1 MELAR
6 LRNRTVQMD
15 LGAAAELEE
24 YAASSSPIFVAESGE
39 GDIVGYLVCRVE
51 GEVVWAES
59 LYVSPAHRRRG
70 FGSALYAVAE
80 RLAEQLGGD
89 TVYNWVH
96 PDNDGIIRFLRQRG
110 YNVLNLIELRRP
122 RPGEVPRQRIGVGN
136 HEFDY

>member
-1 MELAR
+1 MNVRPLRLADHQKITHLIAGFRMELAR

-70 FGSALYAVAE
+70 VGSAL
-80 RLAEQLGGD
+80 
-89 TVYNWVH
+89 
-96 PDNDGIIRFLRQRG
+96 
-110 YNVLNLIELRRP
+110 
-122 RPGEVPRQRIGVGN
+122 
-136 HEFDY
+136 